1 MAFDRRVEEGGE
13 PFSMVFQ
20 CRNCQVTFLGS
31 ANGADSGYAPNGES
45 S

>member
-20 CRNCQVTFLGS
+20 CRNCHVSFFGS
-31 ANGADSGYAPNGES
+31 AAEDGTGHVPNGETS
-45 S
+45 